1 MCGKLE
7 CHVPDDPA
15 MPTPPLFFFTVFDTP
30 VGGCALVW
38 GERGLL
44 VGVLLPEA
52 SDAATR
58 SRVRRRYAGA
68 QEAAP
73 TLELQQVIERIRALL
88 NGARDDLADIA
99 LDLSAV
105 PPFHRRVYEL
115 ARAIRPGSTRSYGE
129 IATELG
135 EPHAARAGGQALGA
149 NPFPIIVPCHRVLAA
164 GAKAGGFSAPGGT
177 RTKLRLLEIDG
188 APLGGTPGLFD

>member
-1 MCGKLE
+1 M
-7 CHVPDDPA
+7 PDDS
-15 MPTPPLFFFTVFDTP
+15 MTPPPPTFFFTVFDTP

-38 GERGLL
+38 GERGL

-58 SRVRRRYAGA
+58 MRVRRRHAGA

-73 TLELQQVIERIRALL
+73 SPELQQVIARIRALL

-99 LDLSAV
+99 LDLTEI

-115 ARAIRPGSTRSYGE
+115 ARAIHPGSTRSYGE

-135 EPHAARAGGQALGA
+135 EPHAARAVGQALGA

-177 RTKLRLLEIDG
+177 RTKLRLLEIEG

>member
-1 MCGKLE
+1 
-7 CHVPDDPA
+7 

-105 PPFHRRVYEL
+105 PPFHRRVYKL

-135 EPHAARAGGQALGA
+135 EPHAARAVGQALGA

-177 RTKLRLLEIDG
+177 RTKLRLLEIEG

>member
-1 MCGKLE
+1 ML
-7 CHVPDDPA
+7 DDSA
-15 MPTPPLFFFTVFDTP
+15 MPSLPSFSFAVFDTP

-38 GERGLL
+38 GERGL

-68 QEAAP
+68 QEAVP
-73 TLELQQVIERIRALL
+73 TPELQQVIERIRCLL
-88 NGARDDLADIA
+88 SGGRDDLADIA
-99 LDLSAV
+99 LDLTEI

-135 EPHAARAGGQALGA
+135 EPHAARAVGQALGA

-177 RTKLRLLEIDG
+177 RTKLRLLEIEG

>member
-1 MCGKLE
+1 MASLSAA
-7 CHVPDDPA
+7 VPDDPA
-15 MPTPPLFFFTVFDTP
+15 MPTPPLLFFTVFDTP

-38 GERGLL
+38 GERGL

-58 SRVRRRYAGA
+58 LRVRRRYAGA

-73 TLELQQVIERIRALL
+73 SPELQQVIARIRALL

-99 LDLSAV
+99 LDLTEI
-105 PPFHRRVYEL
+105 PPFHRRVYEV
-115 ARAIRPGSTRSYGE
+115 ARAIRPGNTRSYGE

-135 EPHAARAGGQALGA
+135 EPHAARAVGQALGA

-177 RTKLRLLEIDG
+177 RTKLRLLEIEG